1 MLFNYRYLMVER
13 FSARLEEEFRK
24 AYGSLDVEYA
34 GFVSWLG
41 RFALENISN
50 SDMLYHD
57 VEHTMLVTSVGQQIL
72 VGKHL
77 KEGGVSPKDWV
88 HFMAALLC
96 HDIGYVRGICRGDGN
111 KHYATGVGSETVELP
126 EGSTDAALSPY
137 HVNRS
142 QQFVRERF
150 GGKMLINLDVDLI
163 CSYID
168 MTQFPPPNDPKYKD
182 TQGYAGL
189 VRAADFIGQLGDP
202 DYLRKIPALYYEFEQ
217 FGANAKIGYK
227 NPGDMRKGYAGFFWN
242 VVRPYIG
249 DAIKYLNVTQD
260 GKQWVAGLYSHV
272 FAVENAERI
281 S

>member
-1 MLFNYRYLMVER
+1 
-13 FSARLEEEFRK
+13 
-24 AYGSLDVEYA
+24 
-34 GFVSWLG
+34 LG

-96 HDIGYVRGICRGDGN
+96 HDIGYVRGICRSDGN
-111 KHYATGVGSETVELP
+111 KHYATGVGSETIELP

-142 QQFVRERF
+142 QLFVRERF

-168 MTQFPPPNDPKYKD
+168 MTHFPPPNDPKYKD
-182 TQGYAGL
+182 TRGYAGL

-217 FGANAKIGYK
+217 FGANEKIGYK

-272 FAVENAERI
+272 FAVENADRI
-281 S
+281 L